1 MRLVIL
7 LSDNDIA
14 RAYHAF
20 VVALSAKAIGYEV
33 HVFVSGIGVLV
44 LQKRPKTRL
53 IGLPWIARWYIAR
66 QLRKMGVKPLEE
78 LVQEA
83 LKAGVKI
90 YVDEPAAKML
100 GGELIPGVEVAGSL
114 SFLALAKDAD
124 LVLTL

>member
-14 RAYHAF
+14 RTYHAL

-33 HVFVSGIGVLV
+33 HLFVTGLGVLV
-44 LQKRPKTRL
+44 LQKKPRTRL
-53 IGLPWIARWYIAR
+53 IGLPWIARWYIMR
-66 QLRKMGVKPLEE
+66 QLKRMGVKPIEE

-83 LKAGVKI
+83 LEAGVKI
-90 YVDEPAAKML
+90 YVDEPAARML

-114 SFLALAKDAD
+114 SFLALARDAD
-124 LVLTL
+124 LVLNF